1 MISPV
6 MLVDERGVV
15 MPCPATQKQERN
27 TSAKPDCG
35 QPSFERDLWATP
47 ELARLGAMLKGAQ
60 R

>member
-1 MISPV
+1 MNAQV

-15 MPCPATQKQERN
+15 MPCPPAQQQERN

-35 QPSFERDLWATP
+35 QPSFERDLMATP
-47 ELARLGAMLKGAQ
+47 ELARLGAMLKGAA